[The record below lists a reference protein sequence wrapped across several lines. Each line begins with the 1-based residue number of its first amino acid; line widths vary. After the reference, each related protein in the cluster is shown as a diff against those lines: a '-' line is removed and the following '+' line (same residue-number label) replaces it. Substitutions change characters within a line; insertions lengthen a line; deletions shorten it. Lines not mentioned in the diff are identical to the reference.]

1 MKNTVRAATLC
12 ALLFV
17 MFVSLSTAAPRAEA
31 GGRHLRLVKSAP
43 DTGSVVN
50 AAPAAIELWFSE
62 APQIRVT
69 TMRLQSGQT
78 AVELARPEQD
88 TADGKHVSAKV
99 QGSLAAGSYQVTWR
113 TMSRDGHVVNGTFG
127 FTYSP

>member
-1 MKNTVRAATLC
+1 MKQTGRAATLC
-12 ALLFV
+12 ALLV
-17 MFVSLSTAAPRAEA
+17 GILASLSVAAPRGDAA
-31 GGRHLRLVKSAP
+31 SRHLRLVNSAP
-43 DTGSVVN
+43 DTGGVVQTP
-50 AAPAAIELWFSE
+50 PAAIELWFSE

-69 TMRLQSGQT
+69 TVRLQSGQT

-88 TADGKHVSAKV
+88 AADNKHVTAKV
-99 QGSLAAGSYQVTWR
+99 QGSITPGVYQVSWR